1 MRQLLLLLHVSVDE
15 HLRNS
20 EHVLDAKEPY
30 DTDDLLESMMSE
42 LVLAT
47 EICRGRC
54 DDEPRVLEDLLECD
68 KEPHSPYADEDFL
81 DWESVVVDSD
91 PCVAEVEL

>member
-15 HLRNS
+15 HLLSS

-30 DTDDLLESMMSE
+30 DIDDLLESMMSE

-47 EICRGRC
+47 EIWRGRC
-54 DDEPRVLEDLLECD
+54 DDEPRVLEDLRECD
-68 KEPHSPYADEDFL
+68 NDPDMPYAAEDFL
-81 DWESVVVDSD
+81 EKESVVVDSD